1 MVKAKRARIQDVA
14 ERSGVSMMTV
24 SRVLNQD
31 TKVSDATRQK
41 VMRIVKE
48 LNYRPN
54 VSARRLAS
62 AKSFFIG
69 LLYDNPSASYVSKF
83 LLGALKR
90 CRATGYHLVVDQA
103 DANMEVTIASVKD
116 LIDITQVDGMILL
129 PPVSDMPEVIE
140 TLLEA
145 KIPFVRIAPDSNLTA
160 SPYIC
165 LDDYQAAFEVT
176 ESLIKQG
183 HTKIAHIIGH
193 PNQGASRLRYQGY
206 LDALRSNKITVPP
219 EYIEQ
224 GFFTYKSG
232 LTAANNILSL
242 TDRPTAIFASNDDMA
257 AATIASANM
266 HNVSVPEQLSVV
278 GFDDTQLATTVWPCI
293 STVRQPIEEMAELA
307 IQLLSS
313 GKYDDM
319 SRVNPRDFRHV
330 LDFEIIE
337 RESSEINKTQ

>member
-1 MVKAKRARIQDVA
+1 MVKAKRTRIHDVA
-14 ERSGVSMMTV
+14 EKSGVSMMTV

-31 TKVSDATRQK
+31 EKVSDKTRQK
-41 VMRIVKE
+41 VLEVVKE

-62 AKSFFIG
+62 TKSFFIG

-90 CRATGYHLVVDQA
+90 CRASGYHLVVDEA
-103 DANMEVTIASVKD
+103 DPNIETTINSVKD

-129 PPVSDMPEVIE
+129 PPVCDMPEVIAI
-140 TLLEA
+140 LREA
-145 KIPFVRIAPDSNLTA
+145 NVPFVRISPDSDLTV

-165 LDDYQAAFEVT
+165 LDDYQASFEVT
-176 ESLIKQG
+176 ENLIKQG
-183 HTKIAHIIGH
+183 HSKIGHIIGH

-224 GFFTYKSG
+224 GYFTYKSG
-232 LTAANNILSL
+232 LTAASNILAL
-242 TDRPTAIFASNDDMA
+242 EDRPTAIYASNDDMA
-257 AATIASANM
+257 AAAIAAAHMKNIT
-266 HNVSVPEQLSVV
+266 VPDQLSIV

-293 STVRQPIEEMAELA
+293 STVRQPLQEMAELA
-307 IQLLSS
+307 INLLIS
-313 GKYDDM
+313 GKYDDL
-319 SRVNPRDFRHV
+319 SRFNPREFRHV
-330 LDFEIIE
+330 LDFEIID
-337 RESSEINKTQ
+337 RESSQALK